1 LLTIV
6 VDMLRRRPA
15 AENPPLSATRTNA
28 VRLVSRSIAASDY
41 PLTRDNA
48 SGFNRIIRSRRSLH
62 LPNST
67 EPAFRGRRPVQE
79 DAMSDLSYVADSL
92 VKTGLRPSRRTVK
105 RAALG
110 LAVALGVAGAAEF
123 GYGYLTTGRYL
134 ESTDDAYVKADS
146 TIISP
151 KVSGYIAQVLVGD
164 NEPVK
169 SGQLLARID
178 DRDFRTALKQ
188 AQADVAGSEAAVR
201 NLDAQIAL
209 QQPLIEQGT
218 ADIAAADANLKFAQ
232 EERARYDDLMRTG
245 SGTIQRAQ
253 QTDAALR
260 EKIAQLQHGKSG
272 LLAAERKVDVL
283 TTDRA
288 KAVAQL
294 DRARAVEQQAALNLS
309 YTEITAPVDGTVGA
323 RSLRVGQYV
332 QAGTQLMAVVPL
344 DAVYV
349 VANFKETQLT
359 HVRNGQPVE
368 IRIDSFHATKLKGHV
383 DSLSPA
389 SGLEFALL
397 PPDNAT
403 GNFTKI
409 VQRVPVK
416 IVLDD
421 HSLSGLLRPGM
432 SAEPTVDTK
441 ATVLAEREASS
452 KVAADAASAR
462 SHGG

>member
-1 LLTIV
+1 
-6 VDMLRRRPA
+6 
-15 AENPPLSATRTNA
+15 
-28 VRLVSRSIAASDY
+28 
-41 PLTRDNA
+41 
-48 SGFNRIIRSRRSLH
+48 
-62 LPNST
+62 
-67 EPAFRGRRPVQE
+67 
-79 DAMSDLSYVADSL
+79 MSNLSYTTDLATKD
-92 VKTGLRPSRRTVK
+92 GFRPSRQAVK
-105 RAALG
+105 RAALA
-110 LAVALGVAGAAEF
+110 LALALAVAGAADF
-123 GYGYLTTGRYL
+123 GYAYLTNWRYL
-134 ESTDDAYVKADS
+134 QSTDDAYVKADS
-146 TIISP
+146 TIVSP
-151 KVSGYIAQVLVGD
+151 KVSGYLAEVLVGD

-169 SGQLLARID
+169 AGQLLARID
-178 DRDFRTALKQ
+178 DRDFKTALNQ
-188 AQADVAGSEAAVR
+188 AHADVDASEAAIR

-209 QQPLIEQGT
+209 QQPLIEQGS
-218 ADIAAADANLKFAQ
+218 ADVAAAEANLKFAQ
-232 EERARYDDLMRTG
+232 EERARYDDLMKSG
-245 SGTIQRAQ
+245 SGTVQRAQ

-283 TTDRA
+283 TTERA

-294 DRARAVEQQAALNLS
+294 DHAHAVEAQTALNLS
-309 YTEITAPVDGTVGA
+309 YTRITAPVDGTVGA
-323 RSLRVGQYV
+323 RTLRVGQFV

-359 HVRNGQPVE
+359 HVRSGQPVE
-368 IRIDSFHATKLKGHV
+368 IEIDSFRGTRLKGHV

-421 HSLSGLLRPGM
+421 SGLMGLLRPGM
-432 SAEPTVDTK
+432 SAEPTIDTK
-441 ATVLAEREASS
+441 ATALVESRLGNWLASNAAVPSRP
-452 KVAADAASAR
+452 KAAD
-462 SHGG
+462 

>member
-1 LLTIV
+1 VT
-6 VDMLRRRPA
+6 
-15 AENPPLSATRTNA
+15 
-28 VRLVSRSIAASDY
+28 
-41 PLTRDNA
+41 
-48 SGFNRIIRSRRSLH
+48 
-62 LPNST
+62 
-67 EPAFRGRRPVQE
+67 
-79 DAMSDLSYVADSL
+79 DLSHVTDL
-92 VKTGLRPSRRTVK
+92 QTKTSLRPSRQAIK
-105 RAALG
+105 RAALA
-110 LAVALGVAGAAEF
+110 LAVALGVAGAADF

-151 KVSGYIAQVLVGD
+151 KVSGYIAEVLVGD
-164 NEPVK
+164 NQPVK
-169 SGQLLARID
+169 AGQLLAKID
-178 DRDFRTALKQ
+178 DRDFRTALDQ
-188 AQADVAGSEAAVR
+188 ANADVAASEAAVR
-201 NLDAQIAL
+201 NLDAQLAL
-209 QQPLIEQGT
+209 QQPVIEQGT
-218 ADIAAADANLKFAQ
+218 ADVAAAEANLKFAQ
-232 EERARYDDLMRTG
+232 EERARYDDLMKSG

-260 EKIAQLQHGKSG
+260 EKVAQLQHGKSG
-272 LLAAERKVDVL
+272 LLAAQRKVDVL

-294 DRARAVEQQAALNLS
+294 DHARAVAQQAALNLS
-309 YTEITAPVDGTVGA
+309 YTEISAPVEGTVGA

-359 HVRNGQPVE
+359 HVRDGQPVE
-368 IRIDSFHATKLKGHV
+368 IRIDGFHGTTLRGHV

-416 IVLDD
+416 IALDD
-421 HSLSGLLRPGM
+421 HSLTGLLRPGM
-432 SAEPTVDTK
+432 SAEPTVNTK
-441 ATVLAEREASS
+441 ATVLAERVAGSRLAS
-452 KVAADAASAR
+452 DAALAKSN
-462 SHGG
+462 GG

>member
-1 LLTIV
+1 MADFT
-6 VDMLRRRPA
+6 
-15 AENPPLSATRTNA
+15 
-28 VRLVSRSIAASDY
+28 
-41 PLTRDNA
+41 
-48 SGFNRIIRSRRSLH
+48 
-62 LPNST
+62 
-67 EPAFRGRRPVQE
+67 
-79 DAMSDLSYVADSL
+79 YVADL
-92 VKTGLRPSRRTVK
+92 KEKTGFQPF
-105 RAALG
+105 RAAIKRT
-110 LAVALGVAGAAEF
+110 ALGVALALGVAAAADF
-123 GYGYLTTGRYL
+123 GYGYLTVGRYL

-146 TIISP
+146 TIVSP
-151 KVSGYIAQVLVGD
+151 KVSGYIAEVLVGD
-164 NEPVK
+164 NQPVK
-169 SGQLLARID
+169 AGQLLARID
-178 DRDFRTALKQ
+178 DRDFKTALDQ
-188 AQADVAGSEAAVR
+188 AHADVAASEATVR
-201 NLDAQIAL
+201 NLDAQITQ
-209 QQPLIEQGT
+209 QQPIIEQGT
-218 ADIAAADANLKFAQ
+218 ADIAAADANLQFAQ
-232 EERARYDDLMRTG
+232 EEQARYDGLMKSG

-272 LLAAERKVDVL
+272 LLAAQRKIDVL
-283 TTDRA
+283 ATEKA

-294 DRARAVEQQAALNLS
+294 DHARAVEAQMALNLS
-309 YTEITAPVDGTVGA
+309 YTEITAPVEGTVGA
-323 RSLRVGQYV
+323 RSLRVGQFV

-359 HVRNGQPVE
+359 YVRNGQPVE
-368 IRIDSFHATKLKGHV
+368 IRIDSFHGTTLKGHV

-421 HSLSGLLRPGM
+421 HNLTGLLRPGM

-441 ATVLAEREASS
+441 ATVVAERDAN
-452 KVAADAASAR
+452 KRLAADTALAR
-462 SHGG
+462 PNGG

>member
-1 LLTIV
+1 
-6 VDMLRRRPA
+6 
-15 AENPPLSATRTNA
+15 
-28 VRLVSRSIAASDY
+28 
-41 PLTRDNA
+41 
-48 SGFNRIIRSRRSLH
+48 
-62 LPNST
+62 
-67 EPAFRGRRPVQE
+67 
-79 DAMSDLSYVADSL
+79 MSNVSYVSDT
-92 VKTGLRPSRRTVK
+92 KTKISLRPSQEAVK
-105 RAALG
+105 RAALA
-110 LAVALGVAGAAEF
+110 LVLALGVAGAADF

-164 NEPVK
+164 NQPVNA
-169 SGQLLARID
+169 GQLLAGID
-178 DRDFRTALKQ
+178 DRDFRAALDQ
-188 AQADVAGSEAAVR
+188 AHADVAASEAAVR
-201 NLDAQIAL
+201 NLDAQLAL
-209 QQPLIEQGT
+209 QQPIIEQET
-218 ADIAAADANLKFAQ
+218 ADVAAAEANLKFA
-232 EERARYDDLMRTG
+232 EEEQARYDGLMKSG

-260 EKIAQLQHGKSG
+260 ASSAQLQHSKSG

-283 TTDRA
+283 TTERA
-288 KAVAQL
+288 RAAAQL
-294 DRARAVEQQAALNLS
+294 DRARAVEAQAALNLS
-309 YTEITAPVDGTVGA
+309 YTQIKAPVDGTVGA

-359 HVRNGQPVE
+359 HVRTGQPVD
-368 IRIDSFHATKLKGHV
+368 IRIDSFHGTTLKGHV

-421 HSLSGLLRPGM
+421 HSLTGLLRPGM

-441 ATVLAEREASS
+441 ATVLAEREARSRL
-452 KVAADAASAR
+452 AADAALAR
-462 SHGG
+462 PNGS

>member
-1 LLTIV
+1 
-6 VDMLRRRPA
+6 M
-15 AENPPLSATRTNA
+15 
-28 VRLVSRSIAASDY
+28 
-41 PLTRDNA
+41 
-48 SGFNRIIRSRRSLH
+48 
-62 LPNST
+62 ST
-67 EPAFRGRRPVQE
+67 A
-79 DAMSDLSYVADSL
+79 SYVSD
-92 VKTGLRPSRRTVK
+92 VKSKISLRPSQRAVK
-105 RAALG
+105 RAALALALTLG
-110 LAVALGVAGAAEF
+110 IAAVADLG
-123 GYGYLTTGRYL
+123 YDYLTTGRYL

-164 NEPVK
+164 NQPVK
-169 SGQLLARID
+169 AGQLLARID
-178 DRDFRTALKQ
+178 DRDFKAALDQ
-188 AQADVAGSEAAVR
+188 AHADVAASEAAVR
-201 NLDAQIAL
+201 NLEAQIAL
-209 QQPLIEQGT
+209 QQPIIEQGT
-218 ADIAAADANLKFAQ
+218 ADVAAAEANLQFAQ
-232 EERARYDDLMRTG
+232 EEQVRYDGLMKTG

-272 LLAAERKVDVL
+272 LLAAQRKVDVL
-283 TTDRA
+283 TTERA

-294 DRARAVEQQAALNLS
+294 DRARAVEAQAALNLS
-309 YTEITAPVDGTVGA
+309 YTKITAPVEGTVGA
-323 RSLRVGQYV
+323 RSLRVGQFV

-344 DAVYV
+344 DGVYV

-359 HVRNGQPVE
+359 HVRNGQPVK
-368 IRIDSFHATKLKGHV
+368 IQIDSFHGTKLRGHV

-416 IVLDD
+416 FVLDD
-421 HSLSGLLRPGM
+421 HTLTGLLRPGM

-441 ATVLAEREASS
+441 ATVLAERETKARLASD
-452 KVAADAASAR
+452 VAAIR
-462 SHGG
+462 PNGG

>member
-1 LLTIV
+1 
-6 VDMLRRRPA
+6 M
-15 AENPPLSATRTNA
+15 
-28 VRLVSRSIAASDY
+28 
-41 PLTRDNA
+41 
-48 SGFNRIIRSRRSLH
+48 
-62 LPNST
+62 ST
-67 EPAFRGRRPVQE
+67 A
-79 DAMSDLSYVADSL
+79 SYVSD
-92 VKTGLRPSRRTVK
+92 VKSKISPRPSGKAVK
-105 RAALG
+105 RAALA
-110 LAVALGVAGAAEF
+110 LALALGVAGATDF
-123 GYGYLTTGRYL
+123 GYSYLTTGRYL
-134 ESTDDAYVKADS
+134 ESTDDAYVKANS

-164 NEPVK
+164 NQPVK
-169 SGQLLARID
+169 AGQVLARID
-178 DRDFRTALKQ
+178 DRDFKAALDQ
-188 AQADVAGSEAAVR
+188 AHADVAASEAAVR

-209 QQPLIEQGT
+209 QQPIIEQGT
-218 ADIAAADANLKFAQ
+218 ADVAAAEANLKFAQ
-232 EERARYDDLMRTG
+232 EEQARYDGLMKTG

-272 LLAAERKVDVL
+272 LLAAQKKVDVL
-283 TTDRA
+283 TTERA

-309 YTEITAPVDGTVGA
+309 YTQITAPVDGTIGA

-368 IRIDSFHATKLKGHV
+368 IRIDSFHGTRLRGHV

-421 HSLSGLLRPGM
+421 HNLTGLLRPGM

-441 ATVLAEREASS
+441 ATVLAEREIRARL
-452 KVAADAASAR
+452 AADIALVR
-462 SHGG
+462 PNGG

>member
-1 LLTIV
+1 
-6 VDMLRRRPA
+6 
-15 AENPPLSATRTNA
+15 
-28 VRLVSRSIAASDY
+28 
-41 PLTRDNA
+41 
-48 SGFNRIIRSRRSLH
+48 
-62 LPNST
+62 
-67 EPAFRGRRPVQE
+67 
-79 DAMSDLSYVADSL
+79 MSDQSYVADL
-92 VKTGLRPSRRTVK
+92 YTKTSLRPSRLAIK
-105 RAALG
+105 RAALA
-110 LAVALGVAGAAEF
+110 LAVALGVAAAADF
-123 GYGYLTTGRYL
+123 GYGYLSTGRYL

-146 TIISP
+146 TIVSP
-151 KVSGYIAQVLVGD
+151 KVSGYIAEVLVGD
-164 NEPVK
+164 NQPVK
-169 SGQLLARID
+169 AGQLLARID
-178 DRDFRTALKQ
+178 DRDFRTALDQ

-209 QQPLIEQGT
+209 QQPVIEQGT
-218 ADIAAADANLKFAQ
+218 ADVAAADANLKFAE
-232 EERARYDDLMRTG
+232 EERARYDDLMKSG

-272 LLAAERKVDVL
+272 LLALQRKVEVL

-288 KAVAQL
+288 RAVAQL
-294 DRARAVEQQAALNLS
+294 DRARAVAQQAALNLS
-309 YTEITAPVDGTVGA
+309 YTQISAPVDGTVGA
-323 RSLRVGQYV
+323 RSLRVGQFV

-368 IRIDSFHATKLKGHV
+368 IRIDSFHGTKLRGHV

-416 IVLDD
+416 IVLND
-421 HSLSGLLRPGM
+421 HSLTGLLRPGM

-441 ATVLAEREASS
+441 ATVLAERDH
-452 KVAADAASAR
+452 AAQSRLAANAR
-462 SHGG
+462 AIRPGS